1 MHSET
6 GDADAALA
14 GRSSTDA
21 AADAA
26 FEDTPIA
33 AATGACVPP
42 SRWHALLRALVA
54 PVAVTLFG
62 LAPFLLL
69 PTLDGEDR
77 ALVWVEGDAATLARV
92 ESGIATESA
101 FAGGTRRDAAA
112 RPSGCP
118 AGALQL
124 HFEIRRTDEAQTARE
139 ALERVARDAGARICA
154 SHRFELGRRDDTA
167 AWWPLAASLVLP
179 LGALF
184 ALRGVPF
191 DAPPPSPRVAP
202 ETVVAGLAVALLA
215 AVFAV
220 PPTGATGGVATAIGL
235 ALATLP
241 PVIHEVAFRGW
252 MIPRLLP
259 AFGATGA
266 GLLSVAAGVVASAA
280 GGPAVASAA
289 LIGTACAGVYLAT
302 RSLAACIA
310 VHLLLA
316 TLGRVIAG

>member
-1 MHSET
+1 MHDET
-6 GDADAALA
+6 GDASALA
-14 GRSSTDA
+14 GRTSAEA
-21 AADAA
+21 AAGFFA
-26 FEDTPIA
+26 DTPVE
-33 AATGACVPP
+33 AATGTSIPP
-42 SRWHALLRALVA
+42 SRWRALLRALVA

-62 LAPFLLL
+62 IAPFLLL
-69 PTLDGEDR
+69 PVLDGEDR

-92 ESGIATESA
+92 ESGIATQSA

-112 RPSGCP
+112 RPTGCR

-124 HFEIRRTDEAQTARE
+124 HFEVRRTDEAQIARE

-167 AWWPLAASLVLP
+167 AWWPLVASLALP
-179 LGALF
+179 LAVLF
-184 ALRGVPF
+184 ALRGVPP
-191 DAPPPSPRVAP
+191 DAPRPSPRVAP
-202 ETVVAGLAVALLA
+202 ETVAAGLAVALLA

-220 PPTGATGGVATAIGL
+220 PPTGATGGVATAIGF

-266 GLLSVAAGVVASAA
+266 GLLSIAAGVVASAV
-280 GGPAVASAA
+280 GGPPGTASAA
-289 LIGTACAGVYLAT
+289 LIGIACAGIYLAT
-302 RSLAACIA
+302 RSLATCIA

-316 TLGRVIAG
+316 TLGRVTVG